1 MALAA
6 KQKDKVRRWIRVIMV
21 FVAALL
27 LLFAAAIPIVNNAI
41 ALGVEKDLKN
51 LPLPEKTELIETT
64 SKAGKFVGSGNGM
77 QYFGAILIRS
87 EKTLD
92 ELSAYYSQKL
102 ADVVVKEQ
110 NTQKIQ
116 CVEHGGLSFKTQITA
131 TEDYYIVYL
140 FGSGNALFSELDI
153 RGH

>member
-1 MALAA
+1 MKIVMILVLIA
-6 KQKDKVRRWIRVIMV
+6 II
-21 FVAALL
+21 LL
-27 LLFAAAIPIVNNAI
+27 LGFNVSIPLVNDLSAKN
-41 ALGVEKDLKN
+41 VEKHLMEIT
-51 LPLPEKTELIETT
+51 LPDNTQIVESL
-64 SKAGKFVGSGNGM
+64 SKADKLVGNGNGM

-116 CVEHGGLSFKTQITA
+116 CVEHGELSFKTQITA

>member
-1 MALAA
+1 MKIVITLVLIAIILLVGFFVSIPLVNDLSA
-6 KQKDKVRRWIRVIMV
+6 K
-21 FVAALL
+21 
-27 LLFAAAIPIVNNAI
+27 N
-41 ALGVEKDLKN
+41 VEKHLMEI
-51 LPLPEKTELIETT
+51 PLPDNTQIVESL
-64 SKAGKFVGSGNGM
+64 SKADKLVGNGNGM

-102 ADVVVKEQ
+102 ANVVVKEQ

-116 CVEHGGLSFKTQITA
+116 CVEHGELSFKTQITA

-140 FGSGNALFSELDI
+140 FGSGIALFSELDI